1 MTKPKMKATGLLFAV
16 FVSGIAV
23 GGAGAALA
31 DRTEPPPPPRPTY
44 AERLEEELGLTP
56 EQRAFVEEAMTRYTR
71 AVHDIEISIRPIHD
85 SIGRGTRE
93 EIMGI
98 LDEHQQALY
107 AEYNMGVDRRRAE
120 YRRKQD
126 AKFYDSTTTDS
137 TSGH

>member
-1 MTKPKMKATGLLFAV
+1 MTKPKMKATGLLIAV
-16 FVSGIAV
+16 FVSGVAV

-31 DRTEPPPPPRPTY
+31 DRTEPEPAPRPSY
-44 AERLEEELGLTP
+44 AERLEDELGLTP
-56 EQRAFVEEAMTRYTR
+56 DQRVFVEEAMKRYTR
-71 AVHDIEISIRPIHD
+71 RVHDIEVSVRSIHD

-98 LDEHQQALY
+98 LDERQQALY
-107 AEYNMGVDRRRAE
+107 AEYNVGVDRRRAD

-137 TSGH
+137 TARR